1 MSDHERDQAAA
12 AALGALSP
20 DDAAHLAADAARD
33 PALSAELEE
42 YRATVAMLE
51 ASVARE
57 SPPPGL
63 FDRVLERIEDESTA
77 PSPAAVAA
85 PAPAR
90 PSFRERV
97 ARRFWPAFAAG
108 AAAAAAAIA
117 IALVVARDDSL
128 GSPDARAAVQ
138 GTQEFSNVRGEARLY
153 ASTQDDG
160 RLVLHLTELPAP
172 SAGEHYEVWV
182 LRREAEGEMEAVGV
196 FVPTSTTV
204 DLELRLPG
212 PGDYEAVD
220 VSVEPD
226 GGPAEHSGRSLAG
239 GTFESEV

>member
-1 MSDHERDQAAA
+1 MSEHERDQAAA

-20 DDAAHLAADAARD
+20 EEAARLAADAARD
-33 PALSAELEE
+33 PGLSAELEE

-57 SPPPGL
+57 SPPPDL
-63 FDRVLERIEDESTA
+63 FDAVLARIEDESTA
-77 PSPAAVAA
+77 PSAAVAA

-90 PSFRERV
+90 PSFRQRV
-97 ARRFWPAFAAG
+97 THRFWPAFAAG

-117 IALVVARDDSL
+117 IAFVVARDDSL

-138 GTQEFSNVRGEARLY
+138 GTQEFADVSGEARLY

-160 RLVLHLTELPAP
+160 RLVLHLTELPSP

-182 LRREAEGEMEAVGV
+182 LRREGEGEMEAVGV
-196 FVPTSTTV
+196 FVPTSATA
-204 DLELRLPG
+204 DLEFRLPG

-239 GTFESEV
+239 GAFESGV

>member
-20 DDAAHLAADAARD
+20 EEAARLAADAAGD

-57 SPPPGL
+57 SAPPGL
-63 FDRVLERIEDESTA
+63 FDAVLARIEDESTA
-77 PSPAAVAA
+77 PAAVAA

-90 PSFRERV
+90 LSLRERV
-97 ARRFWPAFAAG
+97 AHRFWPAFAAG
-108 AAAAAAAIA
+108 AAAAAAALA
-117 IALVVARDDSL
+117 IAFVVASDDSL

-138 GTQEFSNVRGEARLY
+138 GTQEFSDVSGEARLY

-160 RLVLHLTELPAP
+160 RLVLHLSELPSP

-196 FVPTSTTV
+196 FVPTSATV
-204 DLELRLPG
+204 DLEFRLPG

-239 GTFESEV
+239 GKFESGV

>member
-1 MSDHERDQAAA
+1 MSDHERDEAAA
-12 AALGALSP
+12 AALGALSSG
-20 DDAAHLAADAARD
+20 DAARLAADAARD
-33 PALSAELEE
+33 PGLAAELEE

-57 SPPPGL
+57 SPPPDL
-63 FDRVLERIEDESTA
+63 FDAVLRRIDDESTA
-77 PSPAAVAA
+77 PSPAPVPAA

-97 ARRFWPAFAAG
+97 AHRFWPAFAAG
-108 AAAAAAAIA
+108 AAAAAVIAIA
-117 IALVVARDDSL
+117 IAFANDDSL
-128 GSPDARAAVQ
+128 GSPDARAAVR
-138 GTQEFSNVRGEARLY
+138 GTQAFSEVSGEARLY
-153 ASTQDDG
+153 ASREEDG
-160 RLVLHLTELPAP
+160 RLVLHLTDVP
-172 SAGEHYEVWV
+172 SPSTGEHYEVWV

-196 FVPTSTTV
+196 FVPTSATA
-204 DLELRLPG
+204 DLEFRLPG

-239 GTFESEV
+239 GTFESDA

>member
-1 MSDHERDQAAA
+1 
-12 AALGALSP
+12 
-20 DDAAHLAADAARD
+20 
-33 PALSAELEE
+33 
-42 YRATVAMLE
+42 MLE

-57 SPPPGL
+57 SPPPDL
-63 FDRVLERIEDESTA
+63 FDAVLSRIEDESTA
-77 PSPAAVAA
+77 PSPAPVAA

-97 ARRFWPAFAAG
+97 AHRFWPAFATGA

-117 IALVVARDDSL
+117 IAVVFASDDSL
-128 GSPDARAAVQ
+128 GSPDARAAVR
-138 GTQEFSNVRGEARLY
+138 GTQEFSDVSGEARLY
-153 ASTQDDG
+153 ASTEEDG
-160 RLVLHLTELPAP
+160 RLVLQLTELPSP

-196 FVPTSTTV
+196 FVPTSATA
-204 DLELRLPG
+204 DLEFRLPG

-239 GTFESEV
+239 GKFESDA